1 MLGEF
6 EYARVGTVERGCALL
21 REAAGRAAVLAGGT
35 DLLVAI
41 RGGVVSPDLL
51 VDFKGVPE
59 MNALSVSR
67 KEGAVIGASVPLNLL
82 VENRTIREAYPA
94 LAAAALSVGT
104 YQIRNR
110 ATLAGNL
117 CNASPAADTAP
128 ALLVLDATLAIASAR
143 GTREL
148 AVREFFLDVKKSAL
162 APGEVVTGV
171 EIPPARRGTRAAFL
185 KKQRIRGH
193 DLAILNMAGSYDVE
207 SGNLKIA
214 IGSCSRTPVLLPSL
228 GEPVEATASVDEL
241 VARLDAIAQEA
252 VSPISDLRASADYR
266 RAMIPVFLRRLL
278 EALLRS
284 KEGAATTQKKG
295 GRG

>member
-41 RGGVVSPDLL
+41 RGGVVSLDLL

-94 LAAAALSVGT
+94 LAEAALSVGT
-104 YQIRNR
+104 CQIRNR

-128 ALLVLDATLAIASAR
+128 ALLVLDAVLTLASTR
-143 GTREL
+143 GTRKL
-148 AVREFFLDVKKSAL
+148 AVEEFFLDVKKSAL
-162 APGEVVTGV
+162 APDEVVTRV
-171 EIPPARRGTRAAFL
+171 EIPPVRRGTRTAFL

-214 IGSCSRTPVLLPSL
+214 IGSSSRTPILLPSL
-228 GEPVEATASVDEL
+228 GEPVEVTASVDHL

-278 EALLRS
+278 KALLQPGETATR
-284 KEGAATTQKKG
+284 KEKKG
-295 GRG
+295 GKG

>member
-41 RGGVVSPDLL
+41 RCGVVSPDLL

-59 MNALSVSR
+59 MNVLSVS

-94 LAAAALSVGT
+94 LAEAALSVGT
-104 YQIRNR
+104 CQIRNR

-148 AVREFFLDVKKSAL
+148 AVEEFFLDVKKSAL
-162 APGEVVTGV
+162 APDEVVTRV
-171 EIPPARRGTRAAFL
+171 EIPPVRRGTRTAFL

-241 VARLDAIAQEA
+241 VARLDAIAQET

-295 GRG
+295 GKG